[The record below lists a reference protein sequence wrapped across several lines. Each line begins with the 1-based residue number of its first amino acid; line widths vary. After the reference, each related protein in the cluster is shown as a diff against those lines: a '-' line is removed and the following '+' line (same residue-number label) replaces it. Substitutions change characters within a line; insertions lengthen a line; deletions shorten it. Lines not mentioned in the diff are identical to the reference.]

1 MDFKI
6 GQKVAYPNIG
16 VCSIEKIENK
26 NVGGNDL
33 EFYSLRLISNGSVV
47 FIPTA
52 KIQNIRLRPIINS
65 IQCEK
70 VMNYIADVF
79 ETVPTD
85 WKIRSREFGEKLQSG
100 DIFQVSDVLKKLYFQ
115 NNLKALSF
123 REQRIFEKAKFLVVS
138 ELAAVCSL
146 SECLVEEKIN
156 ELLAISSKEHSI
168 FEIALASAA
177 AAAS

>member
-26 NVGGNDL
+26 NVGGNEV
-33 EFYSLRLISNGSVV
+33 EFYSLRLVSNGSVV
-47 FIPTA
+47 FVPTA
-52 KIQNIRLRPIINS
+52 NIQNIKLRPIINP

-70 VMNYIADVF
+70 VMTFLADVF
-79 ETVPTD
+79 DAVPPD
-85 WKIRSREFGEKLQSG
+85 WKVRSREFGEKLQSG
-100 DIFQVSDVLKKLYFQ
+100 DIFQVSDVLKKLNFQ

-146 SECLVEEKIN
+146 SECQVEEKIN
-156 ELLAISSKEHSI
+156 ELLAISSKEHSL
-168 FEIALASAA
+168 FEIAIAA
-177 AAAS
+177 AAVI

>member
-26 NVGGNDL
+26 NIGGNVL
-33 EFYSLRLISNGSVV
+33 EFYSLRLIANGSLVL
-47 FIPTA
+47 IPTA
-52 KIQNIRLRPIINS
+52 NIQNIKLRPIINS

-70 VMNYIADVF
+70 VMNYLAADF
-79 ETVPTD
+79 ELVPLD

-100 DIFQVSDVLKKLYFQ
+100 DIFQVADVLKKLNFQ

-138 ELAAVCSL
+138 ELAAVCSQ
-146 SECLVEEKIN
+146 SECQVEEKIN
-156 ELLAISSKEHSI
+156 ELLAISCKQHSL
-168 FEIALASAA
+168 FEVALSATVVI
-177 AAAS
+177 